1 MSVLELAR
9 AGTNRACVDCADR
22 PLFGG
27 LRCLPCFQRR
37 CLQNA
42 GEHLFAESVTR
53 DLWCAAADAEGAGQ
67 VRRRSTRGTEANADM
82 TGSTS
87 RRKGSTG

>member
-42 GEHLFAESVTR
+42 GEHLFAEPPSPGTYGRGCRCRRCKVKSAEYQR
-53 DLWCAAADAEGAGQ
+53 D
-67 VRRRSTRGTEANADM
+67 
-82 TGSTS
+82 
-87 RRKGSTG
+87 RRKRT

>member
-37 CLQNA
+37 CSRNA
-42 GEHLFAESVTR
+42 GVEHLCVRHEPGASCYQICR
-53 DLWCAAADAEGAGQ
+53 CRCEGC
-67 VRRRSTRGTEANADM
+67 REAKRAYAR
-82 TGSTS
+82 TF
-87 RRKGSTG
+87 R